1 TSTVIAVPVNGGSQR
16 PITQTQ
22 WNFVSRVLW
31 LHDGSGL
38 ILTVLPSYVSVGTQ
52 IWFVSYP
59 DGVAQR
65 ITNDLNGYET
75 ISLGLTTD
83 SKIIATVQEDMTRSI
98 SVIEANGQADQARP
112 ISNGKYEGMF
122 SLATAPDGRI
132 LYLEPA
138 GDSTEIWIMKADGSD
153 RKQLTN

>member
-1 TSTVIAVPVNGGSQR
+1 
-16 PITQTQ
+16 
-22 WNFVSRVLW
+22 
-31 LHDGSGL
+31 
-38 ILTVLPSYVSVGTQ
+38 GTQ

-65 ITNDLNGYET
+65 ITNDLNGYGT

-153 RKQLTN
+153 RKQLTNDGAIKDQASISADAVTSFSLPIAQGISASGAWISMAATRSS